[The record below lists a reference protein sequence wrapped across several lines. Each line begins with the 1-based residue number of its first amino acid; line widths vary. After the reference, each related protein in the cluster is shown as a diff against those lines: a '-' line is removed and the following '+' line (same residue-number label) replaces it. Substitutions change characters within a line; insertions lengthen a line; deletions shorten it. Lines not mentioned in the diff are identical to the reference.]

1 MWALGRK
8 RTYMTVLGVEGSRG
22 LGVMAGGGLEGHC
35 MLCVWRTVQSS
46 MDHLWLIQRLS
57 GCSQQL
63 QGLIYEIGGPWV
75 ASVFPKGRRMACL

>member
-1 MWALGRK
+1 M
-8 RTYMTVLGVEGSRG
+8 MVLGVEGSRG

-57 GCSQQL
+57 GCSQPL
-63 QGLIYEIGGPWV
+63 
-75 ASVFPKGRRMACL
+75 